1 MFGLLV
7 WEWVQTVL
15 ITDVAFDNFVYGYGN
30 HDSLVAFHNTWFSVT
45 IMSAIASAVIQGY
58 FAWRI
63 LVVGRSTLLTV
74 AIVAVSAPP
83 RRLRSEVI

>member
-7 WEWVQTVL
+7 WEWVQTGL

-83 RRLRSEVI
+83 LVCAVR